1 MVELISHLIP
11 NMLGFFQAGD
21 LRIAGLP
28 SSTEVN
34 PYVKAFLVPGRTF
47 KYRTKTINKS
57 RVSEIISL
65 ENCLTHVRG
74 PFSVVGAT

>member
-1 MVELISHLIP
+1 MAKTSVFCH
-11 NMLGFFQAGD
+11 FQAGD

-28 SSTEVN
+28 SNTEVN

-57 RVSEIISL
+57 RVR
-65 ENCLTHVRG
+65 VK
-74 PFSVVGAT
+74 

>member
-1 MVELISHLIP
+1 MYFH
-11 NMLGFFQAGD
+11 FQAGD

-28 SSTEVN
+28 SNTDVN

-57 RVSEIISL
+57 RVSK
-65 ENCLTHVRG
+65 HD
-74 PFSVVGAT
+74 